1 MNIQWYMRLFYLFQC
16 FCNHFTKFLGILRPE
31 LDYVTRCDYCLD
43 VQLKFRLKLVTK
55 AFLFYDYLSH
65 TPKPC
70 WSSFVYSTK
79 LLQFSLKYQ
88 RIHEKPDTNHDN
100 LRIEL
105 FYQSHFDRCR
115 FLCNCF

>member
-1 MNIQWYMRLFYLFQC
+1 MVYETFPFVQC
-16 FCNHFTKFLGILRPE
+16 FCNDFAKFFGILRPE
-31 LDYVTRCDYCLD
+31 LDHVTHCDYCLD

-79 LLQFSLKYQ
+79 LLQLTVKL
-88 RIHEKPDTNHDN
+88 I
-100 LRIEL
+100 
-105 FYQSHFDRCR
+105 
-115 FLCNCF
+115 